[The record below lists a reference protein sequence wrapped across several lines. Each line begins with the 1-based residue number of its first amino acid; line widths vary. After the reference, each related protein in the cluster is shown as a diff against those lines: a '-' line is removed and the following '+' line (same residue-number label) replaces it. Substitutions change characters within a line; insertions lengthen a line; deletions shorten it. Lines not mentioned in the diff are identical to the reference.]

1 MLKGVLF
8 DLDGVLT
15 ATDRLH
21 TRAWRETCERWNIPF
36 SAETAPLLRGVGRQ
50 DCVQL
55 ILARAGMELSQTE
68 RTAFAEEKNE
78 LYRTL
83 LDELSERD
91 VLPGV
96 EETIAALDA
105 RGILT
110 AVASASK
117 NAPQI
122 LRRIGLEGRF
132 TAVVDGTMIT
142 RSKPDPEVFDL
153 AAKLLGL
160 LPEECL
166 VVEDA
171 ASGVEAAKRS
181 GAMAAAIGP
190 DAKGA
195 GAELEIERI
204 TDILS
209 LWK

>member
-1 MLKGVLF
+1 M
-8 DLDGVLT
+8 
-15 ATDRLH
+15 
-21 TRAWRETCERWNIPF
+21 
-36 SAETAPLLRGVGRQ
+36 
-50 DCVQL
+50 
-55 ILARAGMELSQTE
+55 
-68 RTAFAEEKNE
+68 
-78 LYRTL
+78 
-83 LDELSERD
+83 
-91 VLPGV
+91 
-96 EETIAALDA
+96 EETIAALDTKKI
-105 RGILT
+105 RT

-117 NAPQI
+117 NARQI

-153 AAKLLGL
+153 AAKALGL
-160 LPEECL
+160 LPAECL

-181 GAMAAAIGP
+181 GAQAAAIGP